1 MFFLVEVFKSLA
13 RNSFLKR
20 DRIYTDHPPYEQQQ
34 QQVKEDFLSWRRQK
48 FSSNQNEGL
57 FPYSFKGHGVNLGM
71 TSVVVLHLHLGKVT
85 KPVVWFQP
93 WELGNRSPYSAIDRD
108 ESSISTIL
116 TSQDFGFDT
125 IKLSYHTPN
134 TNYQMDR

>member
-57 FPYSFKGHGVNLGM
+57 FPYSFKGHEVNLGL

-85 KPVVWFQP
+85 KPVVWFQL
-93 WELGNRSPYSAIDRD
+93 WERI
-108 ESSISTIL
+108 SI
-116 TSQDFGFDT
+116 
-125 IKLSYHTPN
+125 
-134 TNYQMDR
+134 